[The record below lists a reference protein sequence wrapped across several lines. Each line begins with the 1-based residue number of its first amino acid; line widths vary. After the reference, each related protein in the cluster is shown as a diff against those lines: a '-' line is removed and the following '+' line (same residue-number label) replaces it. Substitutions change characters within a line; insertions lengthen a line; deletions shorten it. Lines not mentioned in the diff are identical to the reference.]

1 MFSDSASVERMTAKY
16 RDLLSRFINREI
28 TAPEFQSLYFTV
40 FKNDGDQV
48 PGTKFKILDRLF
60 ADVDDYTADP
70 KLRERAGGL
79 DDEELRTCARE
90 AYRKLYE
97 TSE

>member
-1 MFSDSASVERMTAKY
+1 MTAKY

>member
-1 MFSDSASVERMTAKY
+1 MFRDSASVERMIAKY
-16 RDLLSRFINREI
+16 RDPIFRFINREI
-28 TAPEFQSLYFTV
+28 TAPEFQSLYFMV

-48 PGTKFKILDRLF
+48 PGTEFKILDRLF

-70 KLRERAGGL
+70 GLRERAGGL
-79 DDEELRTCARE
+79 DDEQLRTCARE

-97 TSE
+97 V